1 MQTTT
6 TFDSSEY
13 HIYFAAKIQDCN
25 GVEHAFR
32 GILDTGAPSTE
43 FSDEFLLAIGVLKPD
58 AIKKVDIHPEQQ
70 TARYGRIIIPRI
82 HCLGQTMENVKV
94 KVVRFVEG
102 WAVDALIGL
111 DFFMKYEVKI
121 NYKLGTIV
129 TEGL

>member
-6 TFDSSEY
+6 TFDIAEH
-13 HIYFAAKIQDCN
+13 HIYFAAQIQDCN

-43 FSDEFLLAIGVLKPD
+43 FSDEFLLAVGILKPD
-58 AIKKVDIHPEQQ
+58 EMQKVDIQQEQQ
-70 TARYGRIIIPRI
+70 TARYGRIVLPRI
-82 HCLGQTMENVKV
+82 HCLGQTIENVKV
-94 KVVRFVEG
+94 KVVRFAEG

-111 DFFMKYEVKI
+111 DFFRKFEVRI

>member
-6 TFDSSEY
+6 TFDTSEH
-13 HIYFAAKIQDCN
+13 HIYLAAKILDCN
-25 GVEHAFR
+25 GVEHSFR
-32 GILDTGAPSTE
+32 GVLDTGAPATE
-43 FSDEFLLAIGVLKPD
+43 FSDEFLLAVGILEPQ

-70 TARYGRIIIPRI
+70 TARYGRIVLPRI
-82 HCLGQTMENVKV
+82 QCLGQTMENTRV

-111 DFFMKYEVKI
+111 DFFRRYEVKI
-121 NYKLGTIV
+121 NYKSGTIV